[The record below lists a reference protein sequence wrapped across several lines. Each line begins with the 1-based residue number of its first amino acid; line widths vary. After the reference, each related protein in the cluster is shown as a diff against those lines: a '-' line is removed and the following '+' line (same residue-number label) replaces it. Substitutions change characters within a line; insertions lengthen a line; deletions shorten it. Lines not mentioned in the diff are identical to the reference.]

1 MTAIIIIQT
10 ETERHGAVK
19 IVLSKLHE
27 VSEVYSVSGEYDTLK
42 KLSANDMEEL
52 NHVINS
58 NIRWIGGVDDLTEM
72 IVTERVKEEIVPQIN
87 SRGEIDAL
95 SVVEKDISIRDL
107 IYSRMMLSAAK
118 R

>member
-1 MTAIIIIQT
+1 
-10 ETERHGAVK
+10 
-19 IVLSKLHE
+19 
-27 VSEVYSVSGEYDTLK
+27 
-42 KLSANDMEEL
+42 MEEL

-107 IYSRMMLSAAK
+107 IYSRIDAISGEAVTDIVAFFIVVGCAATSTSTESK
-118 R
+118 